1 MSPSGE
7 LLVSPELVEAAI
19 HAATQR
25 DKDVADVPLAA
36 IAQSAGLSRSTLL
49 RRLGGTRRALD
60 EAVRAAGV
68 DPGGRPVRV
77 RAVEAGARLISA
89 QGLATV
95 TLEAVAAAAGCSVP
109 SLYAVFGTR
118 DELFAAIYE
127 QYSPLRDLIRLC
139 ADPTAGL
146 EQTVADFYRTMF
158 VSLTREP
165 RVATAMLADLL
176 ANPQGPTGQI
186 FARYFPQA
194 LSSVGGWLQA
204 QVQAGQLRDL
214 PVPLLLQ
221 QLMGPLLAHLLMRN
235 ALPGAADQAAELERA
250 CSVFTAGFLRGVAA
264 PGRYRLERAGE
275 GT

>member
-1 MSPSGE
+1 MSPTGE
-7 LLVSPELVEAAI
+7 LQIAPELVEAAI
-19 HAATQR
+19 HAAAQCDR
-25 DKDVADVPLAA
+25 DVADVPLTT

-68 DPGGRPVRV
+68 DPGGRSVRV
-77 RAVEAGARLISA
+77 RAVEAGARLVSA

-95 TLEAVAAAAGCSVP
+95 RLEAVAAAAGCSVP

-139 ADPTAGL
+139 ADPAADL
-146 EQTVADFYRTMF
+146 EQTVTDFYRTMF

-176 ANPQGPTGQI
+176 ANPQGPTAQI

-204 QVQAGQLRDL
+204 QVQAGKIRDL

-235 ALPGAADQAAELERA
+235 ALGGAADQAAELERT
-250 CSVFTAGFLRGVAA
+250 CSVFAAGFLRAVGA
-264 PGRYRLERAGE
+264 PGTYRLDGDGE
-275 GT
+275 GE

>member
-1 MSPSGE
+1 MSPKGE
-7 LLVSPELVEAAI
+7 LAIAPELVEAAI
-19 HAATQR
+19 HAAAQC
-25 DKDVADVPLAA
+25 DKDVADVSLTT

-68 DPGGRPVRV
+68 DPGGRSVRV
-77 RAVEAGARLISA
+77 RAVEAGARLVSA
-89 QGLATV
+89 HGLATV
-95 TLEAVAAAAGCSVP
+95 RLEAVAAAAGCSVP

-127 QYSPLRDLIRLC
+127 QYSPLRDLVRLC
-139 ADPTAGL
+139 ADPAADL
-146 EQTVADFYRTMF
+146 EQTVTDFYRTMF

-176 ANPQGPTGQI
+176 ANPQGPTAQI

-194 LSSVGGWLQA
+194 LSGVGGWLQA
-204 QVQAGQLRDL
+204 QVQADKFRDI

-221 QLMGPLLAHLLMRN
+221 QLMGPLMAHLLMRN
-235 ALPGAADQAAELERA
+235 ALGGAADQAAELERT
-250 CSVFTAGFLRGVAA
+250 CSVFAGGFLRAVAA
-264 PGRYRLERAGE
+264 PGYRSDRDGE
-275 GT
+275 GE

>member
-1 MSPSGE
+1 
-7 LLVSPELVEAAI
+7 
-19 HAATQR
+19 
-25 DKDVADVPLAA
+25 VPLTT

-49 RRLGGTRRALD
+49 RRLGGSRRALD

-89 QGLATV
+89 QGPATV

-127 QYSPLRDLIRLC
+127 QYSPLRDLVQLC
-139 ADPTAGL
+139 GDPTADL
-146 EQTVADFYRTMF
+146 EQTVANFYRTMF
-158 VSLTREP
+158 VSLAREP
-165 RVATAMLADLL
+165 QVGTAMLADLL
-176 ANPQGPTGQI
+176 GNPHGPTAQI

-204 QVQAGQLRDL
+204 QVQAGRLRNIG
-214 PVPLLLQ
+214 VPLLLQ

-235 ALPGAADQAAELERA
+235 ALPAAADSAAELDHV
-250 CSVFTAGFLRGVAA
+250 CSVFTSGFLRGAA
-264 PGRYRLERAGE
+264 VSDGCRVDIDRKGE
-275 GT
+275 